1 MRNNKLAITAAIVL
15 AIVVVSAIGIYYSAL
30 ATNNK
35 SPSDGSSGSST
46 QTLDNL
52 RVGDYANYTVKEYEN
67 DAVTTEYPVTWM
79 VDEGTYNGADC
90 LVMTITADT
99 TATSKTIIYWYM
111 DKETYQG
118 LTMKT
123 QVYVDDALISEN
135 ESEFTQA
142 AAYIDPQTIVGQETV
157 TVSAGTFTCDK
168 VVVSDATTSSTTTQW
183 YSTDVP
189 IVGLVKLETYE
200 ANQLSTTRELIDYSR

>member
-1 MRNNKLAITAAIVL
+1 MQNNRKAIAATL
-15 AIVVVSAIGIYYSAL
+15 AIVIIVAGAIGVYYSTL
-30 ATNNK
+30 ANVK
-35 SPSDGSSGSST
+35 SPSDGSAESPT
-46 QTLDNL
+46 QTIHSL
-52 RVGDYANYTVKEYEN
+52 RVGDYANYTVKEYKN
-67 DAVTTEYPVTWM
+67 GVLTTEYPVTWM
-79 VDEGTYNGADC
+79 VDEGTYNGEDC

-111 DKETYQG
+111 DKETYRG

-123 QVYVDDALISEN
+123 QVYVDGALVSEN

-142 AAYIDPQTIVGQETV
+142 AAYIDPQSIVGQETI

-168 VVVSDATTSSTTTQW
+168 AVISDATTGSTTTQW
-183 YSTDVP
+183 YSTEVP

-200 ANQLSTTRELIDYSR
+200 ADQLSTTRELIDFSR